1 MKRIKENRKRKV
13 KIQLINVEVKE
24 NEILSAH

>member
-1 MKRIKENRKRKV
+1 MTRIKENRKRKV
-13 KIQLINVEVKE
+13 KIQLSNVEVKE